1 MADEVGL
8 NCKQN
13 NFETHGK
20 LRNMTGIY
28 LTCGDKILL
37 LYRQGSRVVN
47 NLWVASAGGHLE
59 AFELNDAKACVLRE
73 LKEEL
78 GLTEHSLTNLRLR
91 YATLRRMEGE
101 IRVNYYFFAELKGG
115 TEMQLKSD
123 EGTLRWFP
131 MEEIEGLEMPFTAGF
146 VLKHYLETGRRTA
159 ELYGGVADGEKV
171 VFVEMEA

>member
-1 MADEVGL
+1 MAGETGL
-8 NCKQN
+8 NCKESDLEAQ
-13 NFETHGK
+13 GR

-28 LTCGDKILL
+28 LTCGDQILL

-59 AFELNDAKACVLRE
+59 TYELNDARACVLRE
-73 LKEEL
+73 LNEEL
-78 GLTEHSLTNLRLR
+78 GLREDALADLQLR
-91 YATLRRMEGE
+91 YTTLRRMKGE

-115 TEMQLKSD
+115 TEMQLTSD

-146 VLKHYLETGRRTA
+146 VLRHYLEIGRRTA
-159 ELYGGVADGEKV
+159 KLYGGVADGERV
-171 VFVEMEA
+171 VFVEME